1 MIKKNSS
8 AGKESVGLPIVR
20 HRVVSCCLGYGIRT
34 PWAKRGFFR
43 CGSRRVAKAFT
54 RPRVVKP
61 CRALQGVCKNTFPR
75 SCCGSGEKALISSR
89 LSFFLFQKLFFV
101 IEIGRNRDRRPE
113 IGLGPSGCLHL
124 LIHPLPGTIQAVP
137 SLIRRTQVA

>member
-1 MIKKNSS
+1 MIKKDPRAS
-8 AGKESVGLPIVR
+8 KEPIGLPIVR
-20 HRVVSCCLGYGIRT
+20 HRKVGGRLGYGIRI
-34 PWAKRGFFR
+34 PRAKWGFFP
-43 CGSRRVAKAFT
+43 CGSRRVAEAFA
-54 RPRVVKP
+54 RPRLVKP